1 MSGFWDD
8 ESLRPAMG
16 EVMKFDTVGDT
27 VTGTI
32 KSLGKRVFEEGTPR
46 ERWVIEV
53 VFNEDDA
60 RTVMAGQVL
69 LKQALWEAR
78 PDVGDGL
85 TIELVAVS
93 NTAGKTLK
101 KFPVAVTRR
110 TDEVV
115 VSALGSVGGGGV
127 KPPPPIS
134 NSTLRRGTSEHYQR
148 LRASP
153 PRPRDVCTR

>member
-69 LKQALWEAR
+69 LKQ
-78 PDVGDGL
+78 DGL

-101 KFPVAVTRR
+101 KFQVAVTRR
-110 TDEVV
+110 NDEVV
-115 VSALGSVGGGGV
+115 VSAL
-127 KPPPPIS
+127 
-134 NSTLRRGTSEHYQR
+134 
-148 LRASP
+148 
-153 PRPRDVCTR
+153 

>member
-101 KFPVAVTRR
+101 KFQVAVTRR
-110 TDEVV
+110 HDEVV
-115 VSALGSVGGGGV
+115 VSAL
-127 KPPPPIS
+127 
-134 NSTLRRGTSEHYQR
+134 
-148 LRASP
+148 
-153 PRPRDVCTR
+153 